1 MNKQEY
7 EAAIDATALRT
18 DLDMLSGG
26 DQTEIGGRFI
36 LIQANFQIQ
45 FKISYIFI

>member
-26 DQTEIGGRFI
+26 DQTEIGE
-36 LIQANFQIQ
+36 
-45 FKISYIFI
+45 KVIFIYNLTGLKGI